1 MPVNKWLK
9 TRKEKKEAEEREA
22 VQAGL
27 QRGEV
32 RKGWSLGHRG
42 AAGNQFR
49 EDLPKCLER
58 KDTWKEKLNRGI
70 KEDWNSSAFKDTE
83 TLAEDKNLTME
94 IKTGNKQS
102 AARPGELSFCKY
114 SPKLAARNH
123 TLCSHDIFACLL
135 EMVPTTSASSH
146 CRSSSQSPAGKPSMG
161 TLEASTQN
169 VGNSTRADTNPLS
182 YKPMRGK

>member
-32 RKGWSLGHRG
+32 RKRWSLGHRG

-58 KDTWKEKLNRGI
+58 KDTWKEKLNRRI
-70 KEDWNSSAFKDTE
+70 NKDWNSSAFKDTE

-102 AARPGELSFCKY
+102 AARPGELSFFLFSKISSKKSYALLPWHLCLSSWNGAYHFSIIPLQVKQPEPHRQTQHGY
-114 SPKLAARNH
+114 SV
-123 TLCSHDIFACLL
+123 SF
-135 EMVPTTSASSH
+135 
-146 CRSSSQSPAGKPSMG
+146 
-161 TLEASTQN
+161 STKCWKQHK
-169 VGNSTRADTNPLS
+169 GWH
-182 YKPMRGK
+182 